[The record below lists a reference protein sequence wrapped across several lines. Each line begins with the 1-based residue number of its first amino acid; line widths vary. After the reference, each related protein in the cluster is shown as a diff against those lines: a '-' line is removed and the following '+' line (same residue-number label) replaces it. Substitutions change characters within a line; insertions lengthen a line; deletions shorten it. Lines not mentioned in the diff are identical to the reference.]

1 MLALIPK
8 DPLPWSVCP
17 LNSNHTGYDEECE
30 KASSTQYF
38 WYRKTLN
45 ISPSIQESGPVQ
57 WEPALCL
64 ILAWLL
70 VYLCILRGTEST
82 GKVDCGG
89 GGGGWWLGSPGQ
101 WQERGL
107 PLWPRGRKLCWGGG
121 PDCDADLSPAQDY
134 RHGWRCLGA
143 TLNLESRTLLF
154 PIKMSVSI
162 PAPNPNY
169 PWGTKQLDSFP
180 FFRNLEVT
188 GVPETP
194 SAHPS
199 LHSSASWRAF
209 ETLVSQPCPPWSLS
223 DYLGCDLITGT
234 VKALWDSL
242 MQPGLRTF
250 SLSGFP

>member
-17 LNSNHTGYDEECE
+17 LNSNHTGYDKECE

-89 GGGGWWLGSPGQ
+89 GGGSGWGALGSGRSGGCLCGQ
-101 WQERGL
+101 
-107 PLWPRGRKLCWGGG
+107 GGG
-121 PDCDADLSPAQDY
+121 SCAGEEGQTVMLT
-134 RHGWRCLGA
+134 C
-143 TLNLESRTLLF
+143 
-154 PIKMSVSI
+154 
-162 PAPNPNY
+162 
-169 PWGTKQLDSFP
+169 
-180 FFRNLEVT
+180 
-188 GVPETP
+188 
-194 SAHPS
+194 HP
-199 LHSSASWRAF
+199 
-209 ETLVSQPCPPWSLS
+209 
-223 DYLGCDLITGT
+223 
-234 VKALWDSL
+234 
-242 MQPGLRTF
+242 LRTTDMA
-250 SLSGFP
+250 GGA